1 MLTRLMILLLGMVL
15 ACSAAPLAAQQYPTR
30 LIRIVVPYPP
40 GASLDLLARTLA
52 PKLSLALSVP
62 VISESRAG
70 ASGAIG
76 SEYLARAAPDGYT
89 IGLGN
94 ASTHWLPVAL
104 GKKLP
109 YDPVK
114 DFTPLSALVKNI
126 SSLVVNPRLPVR
138 SVKELVDYAKK
149 NPGRLAFSSPGTGT
163 SAHLIG
169 EMLNQIAGI
178 ELLHVP
184 YRGSGPALTDLLG
197 GQVLVGITSTSTI
210 MPYVK
215 NAQLRVIAVLDEK
228 RYAYLPEVPT
238 GSESLAGFAP
248 KATLTGMFGPAGMAH
263 ETVVRLNTELIRAVT
278 QPDVRSLLEANAFD
292 VVGSSPEEFSALIR
306 SNIEQWSAVVRARNI
321 RAD

>member
-1 MLTRLMILLLGMVL
+1 
-15 ACSAAPLAAQQYPTR
+15 
-30 LIRIVVPYPP
+30 VVPYPP
-40 GASLDLLARTLA
+40 GASLDMLSRAVA
-52 PKLSLALSVP
+52 PKLSASMGVP

-76 SEYLARAAPDGYT
+76 SAYLARAAPDGYT

-126 SSLVVNPRLPVR
+126 SSIVVNPQLPVR
-138 SVKELVDYAKK
+138 SLKELVDYARK
-149 NPGRLAFSSPGTGT
+149 NPGKLAYSTPGNGT

-178 ELLHVP
+178 ELVHVP

-215 NAQLRVIAVLDEK
+215 NGRVRVLAVLDEK
-228 RYAYLPEVPT
+228 RYPYLPEVPT
-238 GSESLAGFAP
+238 GGESLAGFAP
-248 KATLTGMFGPAGMAH
+248 KATLTGMFGPAGMAN
-263 ETVVRLNTELIRAVT
+263 ETVARLNAELVKAVKAN
-278 QPDVRSLLEANAFD
+278 DVRPMLEANGFD
-292 VVGSSPEEFSALIR
+292 VVGSSPEEFSALIK
-306 SNIEQWSAVVRARNI
+306 SNIEQWSVVVRARNI
-321 RAD
+321 QAD